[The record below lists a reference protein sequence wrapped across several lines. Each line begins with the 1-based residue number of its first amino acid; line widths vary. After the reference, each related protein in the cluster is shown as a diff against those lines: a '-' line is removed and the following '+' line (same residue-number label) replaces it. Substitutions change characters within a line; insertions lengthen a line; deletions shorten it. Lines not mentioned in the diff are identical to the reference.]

1 MLATEVDQQPEE
13 SVHHVELQDLL
24 EAPSMDISL
33 KTATELAVDESD
45 RAEYKTKNDAI
56 KVKDE

>member
-1 MLATEVDQQPEE
+1 LPLFDGNSRKDD

-33 KTATELAVDESD
+33 KTATELAADEQSYDRVDI
-45 RAEYKTKNDAI
+45 N
-56 KVKDE
+56 